1 MDYAT
6 RTFPL
11 GWVPDMDEVNGPEG
25 GLLRGDNLVTDEL
38 GVLALRLGSSK
49 INAGA
54 FADTDIHS
62 LFTVVRSGTRYR
74 YTGANSAVYRNDA
87 SIISGI
93 NGSDDIFFGSHMGQ
107 TLIARGTTKRK
118 DDGSTVRNL
127 GIAMTGAA
135 PAVQAVLAPNT
146 KQFATWYLAETA
158 NHVMVE
164 DDGSGLTYDQD
175 HAGVANQGAVVKAN
189 NTTLKGIIQRTYAAD
204 TDFANYG
211 GPVAGADSDMISTY
225 VLVHNSTVAIAVTMF
240 IDVNDGTYQQDYY
253 YKRWVVGGTSVP
265 GALTPGGGEVA
276 PNDPGS
282 DPSNPP
288 LI

>member
-11 GWVPDMDEVNGPEG
+11 GWVPDMDEVNGPEA
-25 GLLRGDNLVTDEL
+25 GLLRGDNLVIDQL

-49 INAGA
+49 INAAA
-54 FADTDIHS
+54 FSDTDIHS

-74 YTGANSAVYRNDA
+74 YAGANSAVYRNDS

-93 NGSDDIFFGSHMGQ
+93 NGSEDISFGSHMGQ

-118 DDGSTVRNL
+118 DDGTTVRNL
-127 GIAMTGAA
+127 GIAMTGGA
-135 PAVQAVLAPNT
+135 PIVQAVIAPNT
-146 KQFATWYLAETA
+146 KQFASWYLAETA
-158 NHVMVE
+158 NHLMVE

-175 HAGVANQGAVVKAN
+175 HAGVPNQGAVVKAN
-189 NTTLKGIIQRTYAAD
+189 NTTKKGIIQRNYAAD

-211 GPVAGADSDMISTY
+211 GPVAGADTDVLSTF
-225 VLVHNSTVAIAVTMF
+225 VLVHNSTVAISVTMF

-253 YKRWVVGGTSVP
+253 YKQWLVGGTAVP
-265 GALTPGGGEVA
+265 GSLGPLGSDPA

-282 DPSNPP
+282 DPGNPP